1 MIENEKKQ
9 SRIRRNLSFITLGL
23 EGHLFDTKCFN
34 NCIDICEQNQVQF
47 KIVGWD
53 LGINSKDVSKVQITM
68 MA

>member
-34 NCIDICEQNQVQF
+34 NCIDICEQNQV
-47 KIVGWD
+47 
-53 LGINSKDVSKVQITM
+53 
-68 MA
+68 